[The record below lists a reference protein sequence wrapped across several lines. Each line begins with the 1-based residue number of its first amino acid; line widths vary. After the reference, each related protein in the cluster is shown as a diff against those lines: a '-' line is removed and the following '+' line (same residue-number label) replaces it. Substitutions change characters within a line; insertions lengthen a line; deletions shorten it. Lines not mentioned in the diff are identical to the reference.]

1 MTKGGYYFG
10 ESQLCKAGAPVE
22 FFAQLWDWYWTHK
35 AQIPVDVGGG
45 NGNLLIAVVLAWN
58 WATQFDLVRVVLL
71 VSVAVL
77 VWEKVGELYQRFGAG
92 KVSGQKGVPVVAAK
106 EKPGTASTGKAGGIE
121 KAVAAAS
128 AGSMPQ
134 ASSLDEQV
142 GDQQASPEESVP
154 GGPVAEGVESNGH
167 VPMTIEELKAALVQ
181 ADKMQTE
188 LADALGVNR
197 SYISKI
203 LAGKKPFT
211 AELQNRCHEVL
222 VDWGVALP
230 EKQTGVEG
238 HSVNS

>member
-1 MTKGGYYFG
+1 MGVAAL
-10 ESQLCKAGAPVE
+10 QAGASME
-22 FFAQLWDWYWTHK
+22 FFAQVWDWYWTHK
-35 AQIPVDVGGG
+35 AQIPVDVGSG

-58 WATQFDLVRVVLL
+58 WATQFDLVRIVLL

-77 VWEKVGELYQRFGAG
+77 VWEKVGEVAQHFGIG
-92 KVSGQKGVPVVAAK
+92 KVSGLKSVPVQAAATK
-106 EKPGTASTGKAGGIE
+106 EKPGFASTVKAGGVE
-121 KAVAAAS
+121 QAVAAPS
-128 AGSMPQ
+128 AGGMPETG
-134 ASSLDEQV
+134 SRDGQV
-142 GDQQASPEESVP
+142 DDNQSGPEESVP
-154 GGPVAEGVESNGH
+154 GGPVSVESNGH
-167 VPMTIEELKAALVQ
+167 VPMTLEELKAALAQ

-222 VDWGVALP
+222 VDWGVDLP